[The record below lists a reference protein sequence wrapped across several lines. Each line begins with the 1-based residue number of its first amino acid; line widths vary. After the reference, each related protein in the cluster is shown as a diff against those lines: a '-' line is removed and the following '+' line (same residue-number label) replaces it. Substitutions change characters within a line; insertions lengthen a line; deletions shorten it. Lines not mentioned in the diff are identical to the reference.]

1 MCQILGSHLTLSI
14 SYNKQT
20 EVQRRVSDKTKYQY
34 YDNKSVRIMN
44 TYKEMKKIQKNE
56 SH

>member
-20 EVQRRVSDKTKYQY
+20 EAQRRVSDKTKYQY